1 MSASVTKSVLIVYGE
16 GGHQAQMR
24 RLLSRFTELRAD
36 GVRVIAVVEAGAH
49 VMHDAAITEQLQ
61 PLRAKAKS
69 TALMLSLMNFCRA
82 VRTSYQLIRTHNVGF
97 VLSTGPGIAIPVAV
111 AAKLRGVRVSHV
123 ETWSR
128 FYSSSWTAR
137 FLYLLASDFYVQ
149 NKELLSIFPKATWSG
164 RL

>member
-24 RLLSRFTELRAD
+24 RLLSRFTELRDD
-36 GVRVIAVVEAGAH
+36 GVTVIAVVEAGAD
-49 VMHDAAITEQLQ
+49 VMDDAAITEQLQ
-61 PLRAKAKS
+61 PLRAKTKS
-69 TALMLSLMNFCRA
+69 TALIHSLMNFCRA
-82 VRTSYQLIRTHNVGF
+82 VLRSHQLIRMHNVGF
-97 VLSTGPGIAIPVAV
+97 VLSTGPGIAIPVTV
-111 AAKLRGVRVSHV
+111 AAKLRGVKVSHI

>member
-1 MSASVTKSVLIVYGE
+1 MSTSVTKSVLIVYGE
-16 GGHQAQMR
+16 GGHHAQMR
-24 RLLSRFTELRAD
+24 RLLSRFTELRDD
-36 GVRVIAVVEAGAH
+36 GVKVIAVVEAGAH
-49 VMHDAAITEQLQ
+49 VMDDAAITEELQ
-61 PLRAKAKS
+61 PLRAKTRS
-69 TALMLSLMNFCRA
+69 TALIFSLMNFCRA
-82 VRTSYQLIRTHNVGF
+82 VIRSHQLIRTHNVGF
-97 VLSTGPGIAIPVAV
+97 VLSTGPGIAIPVTV
-111 AAKLRGVRVSHV
+111 ATKLRGVRVSHI